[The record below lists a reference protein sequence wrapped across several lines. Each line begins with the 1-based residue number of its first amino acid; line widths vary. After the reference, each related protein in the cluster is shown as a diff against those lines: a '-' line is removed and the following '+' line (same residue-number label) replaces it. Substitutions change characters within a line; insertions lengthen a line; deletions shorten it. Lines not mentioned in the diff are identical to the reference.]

1 MFPATSGT
9 NSANEYCVFTP
20 GVVEV
25 RLTVLPVKPWHRT
38 FESLRSRRFLMVD
51 SYDHLAVD
59 WENALR
65 PARYKPKLNHKV
77 PKSLRNE
84 RTASHERV

>member
-1 MFPATSGT
+1 
-9 NSANEYCVFTP
+9 
-20 GVVEV
+20 
-25 RLTVLPVKPWHRT
+25 
-38 FESLRSRRFLMVD
+38 MVD